1 MIFFIIYFTSVIIVT
16 LGFGLLL
23 KNFLIKEGLIYSMG
37 VGDTGLLGFYFILL
51 LSFLLHFF
59 LPINYYINGL
69 IFLIG
74 IILFFYFKNIFNVY
88 LPKKYILLIF
98 VLIFPGLFSIKG
110 HPDLEWYHL
119 PYLNYLKD
127 FKIIFGIA
135 NVNDFLAMQSWNDIA
150 GALRLPVI
158 DAKGINV
165 IPAVFAIYF
174 IVSLIE
180 LLARS
185 NNTSFKIFIY
195 LILYYWV
202 F

>member
-74 IILFFYFKNIFNVY
+74 IILFFYFNNIFSVY

-98 VLIFPGLFSIKG
+98 VLILPGLFSIKG
-110 HPDLEWYHL
+110 HPDLEWYQ
-119 PYLNYLKD
+119 K
-127 FKIIFGIA
+127 KI
-135 NVNDFLAMQSWNDIA
+135 
-150 GALRLPVI
+150 
-158 DAKGINV
+158 
-165 IPAVFAIYF
+165 
-174 IVSLIE
+174 
-180 LLARS
+180 
-185 NNTSFKIFIY
+185 
-195 LILYYWV
+195 
-202 F
+202 